1 MEEIPVMSAAKRSDV
16 TEGRHLEGAAFT
28 ALFCLTIPAANW
40 LIGNLGTQCQDGL
53 CLIPVAPGLM
63 APSGVLMVGI
73 ALVLRDLVQRRLGAI
88 ASAGAIVAGGVISAL
103 IAPPAL
109 VVASTVAF
117 LVSEF
122 ADLAVYT
129 PMARRGYFVGAVL
142 ASGFVGLF
150 IDSVLFLS
158 IAFGSLQ
165 YLSGQVAGKAV
176 MILASLPL
184 IYWLRGREN
193 GWGSRPAR
201 DHQNAASQCSLLP
214 YD

>member
-1 MEEIPVMSAAKRSDV
+1 MHSQKDNPVSEA
-16 TEGRHLEGAAFT
+16 RHLEGAAFT

-40 LIGNLGTQCQDGL
+40 LVGNLGTQCHDGL
-53 CLIPVAPGLM
+53 CLIPIAPGLM

-73 ALVLRDLVQRRLGAI
+73 ALVLRDLVQRRLGAM
-88 ASAGAIVAGGVISAL
+88 AAAVAIVVGGIISAL

-109 VVASTVAF
+109 VIASTVAF

-150 IDSVLFLS
+150 VDSILFLS

-184 IYWLRGREN
+184 IYWLRGRDERM
-193 GWGSRPAR
+193 GFSS
-201 DHQNAASQCSLLP
+201 SQ
-214 YD
+214 